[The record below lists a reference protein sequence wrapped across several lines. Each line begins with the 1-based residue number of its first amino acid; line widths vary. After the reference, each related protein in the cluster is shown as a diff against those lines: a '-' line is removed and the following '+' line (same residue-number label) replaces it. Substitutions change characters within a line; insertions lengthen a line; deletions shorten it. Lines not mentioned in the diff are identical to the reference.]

1 MGYVLMSWNRGCQ
14 LHMGGNMDYVVRG
27 GTAAPDLLQRGYGPY
42 PGQPGMYGLSVQYA
56 PGKNKS
62 LKELA
67 RAGRMRNGQIS
78 YALPE
83 ELSAALVA
91 VGYSMQLVKTP
102 GFGYHHTL
110 CVVYSRGVVL
120 TSLPADAAQALS
132 TALHRIPNPALVP

>member
-91 VGYSMQLVKTP
+91 VGYSMQLVKT
-102 GFGYHHTL
+102 
-110 CVVYSRGVVL
+110 SRLWLSSYVMCRIFKRRCADV
-120 TSLPADAAQALS
+120 TSSRCCPSAQYGPA
-132 TALHRIPNPALVP
+132 PNT